1 MGNLNLNDS
10 VLRKRVFKQ
19 HILDIHL
26 KDFMLGQTTPYLNK
40 FKNTIDVGAATG
52 MYASHFAEHSKNV
65 ICFEAVPP
73 VYEQLEKIKQKHNN
87 VITHNLAVADFE
99 GVSGFYVDDKRLS
112 NSGFQN
118 LVDGPLI
125 NVDTVTIDS
134 MKLNDVGFM
143 KIDVEGVEL
152 DVLNGAKDT
161 IKEYRPTCMVE
172 VYEKFN
178 KYPVDTTFD
187 FFFSRKYRCFY
198 NHKGQGLKL
207 VRDMKEAIEAVK
219 IPEITDGDFL
229 FII

>member
-73 VYEQLEKIKQKHNN
+73 VYEQLKKIKEKHNN
-87 VITHNLAVADFE
+87 VITHNLAVSNEVGLLD
-99 GVSGFYVDDKRLS
+99 FYVDDKRLS
-112 NSGFQN
+112 NSSFQN
-118 LVDGPLI
+118 LVEGQKI
-125 NVDTVTIDS
+125 QVETTTIDS
-134 MKLNDVGFM
+134 LKLVDVGFI
-143 KIDVEGVEL
+143 KVDVEGVEL
-152 DVLNGAKDT
+152 DVLVGAADT
-161 IKEYRPTCMVE
+161 ILEYKPTCMVE
-172 VYEKFN
+172 IYAKFN
-178 KYPVDTTFD
+178 KYPVETTFE
-187 FFFSRKYRCFY
+187 FFFVRDYRCFY
-198 NHKGQGLKL
+198 NHKGQGLKP
-207 VRDMKEAIEAVK
+207 VRTIEEGIEATK

-229 FII
+229 FTI

>member
-1 MGNLNLNDS
+1 MTLNLS
-10 VLRKRVFKQ
+10 KGVLNKRVFKQ

-87 VITHNLAVADFE
+87 IITHNVAVSNFE

-152 DVLNGAKDT
+152 DVLVGAADT
-161 IKEYRPTCMVE
+161 ILEYKPTCMVE
-172 VYEKFN
+172 IYAKFN
-178 KYPVDTTFD
+178 KYPVETTFE
-187 FFFSRKYRCFY
+187 FFFVRNYRCFY
-198 NHKGQGLKL
+198 NHKGQGLKP
-207 VRDMKEAIEAVK
+207 VRTIEEGIEATK

-229 FII
+229 FTL